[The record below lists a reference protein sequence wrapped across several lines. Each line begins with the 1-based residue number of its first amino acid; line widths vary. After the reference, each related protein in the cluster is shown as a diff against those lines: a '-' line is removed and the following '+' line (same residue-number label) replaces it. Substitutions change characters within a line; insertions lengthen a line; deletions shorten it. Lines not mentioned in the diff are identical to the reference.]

1 MTYEIN
7 RGPRDLVSGAG
18 AGEAGA
24 ELAIGEDVRR
34 SCGGTYGGGEG
45 TKGDKG
51 GEGEGE
57 GEGSCEVSS
66 GNKPSLAR
74 ISKELI
80 SSGRF
85 RASRSSRYVKETVS
99 FTISSS

>member
-7 RGPRDLVSGAG
+7 RGPRELASGAGGADG
-18 AGEAGA
+18 AGEAGV

-45 TKGDKG
+45 SKGDEG

-57 GEGSCEVSS
+57 GEGEGSSEVSS
-66 GNKPSLAR
+66 GSKLSLAR

-85 RASRSSRYVKETVS
+85 RASRSSR
-99 FTISSS
+99 

>member
-1 MTYEIN
+1 MC
-7 RGPRDLVSGAG
+7 GV
-18 AGEAGA
+18 

-34 SCGGTYGGGEG
+34 SYGGTYGGGEG

-51 GEGEGE
+51 GEG
-57 GEGSCEVSS
+57 SSEVSS
-66 GNKPSLAR
+66 GSKPSLAR

-85 RASRSSRYVKETVS
+85 RASRSSR
-99 FTISSS
+99 

>member
-7 RGPRDLVSGAG
+7 GGPREPASGAG
-18 AGEAGA
+18 GADRAGEAGA

-45 TKGDKG
+45 SKGDEG

-57 GEGSCEVSS
+57 GEGSSEVSS
-66 GNKPSLAR
+66 SSKLSLAR

-80 SSGRF
+80 SSSRF
-85 RASRSSRYVKETVS
+85 RASRSS
-99 FTISSS
+99 